1 MTFKS
6 SNIRRAISS
15 KLRSRKDRSANNA
28 SNNNS
33 NSNYNNDGQEE
44 EDDEIFEND
53 NVVIGSIFLA
63 CISLLLAPDVTDHER
78 LFAAQ
83 TLNHRCRSLKIIE
96 AFDIESEDGIINGI
110 QRLVEAW
117 EMIRNERSNVILHN
131 SSSQAEPPM
140 TRRCEITAAAMT
152 MVLMIE
158 IRIIVPTMSWMN
170 AIYEFEE
177 GRLA

>member
-1 MTFKS
+1 
-6 SNIRRAISS
+6 
-15 KLRSRKDRSANNA
+15 
-28 SNNNS
+28 
-33 NSNYNNDGQEE
+33 
-44 EDDEIFEND
+44 
-53 NVVIGSIFLA
+53 V
-63 CISLLLAPDVTDHER
+63 
-78 LFAAQ
+78 
-83 TLNHRCRSLKIIE
+83 
-96 AFDIESEDGIINGI
+96 FDIESEDGIINGI